1 MVSLLRYANGIEGV
15 TFVENAIKISHL
27 NYRYADAE
35 AFALKD
41 VSFEVQKGEWVA
53 IIGHNGSG
61 KSTLAKNINGL
72 LAPESGE
79 VVVAGMTLS
88 EETVWQIRQKVGI
101 VFQNPDNQFVGATVA
116 DDVAFGLENHG
127 VPRDEMIQRVDAALE
142 RVKMTAFSD
151 REPSRLS
158 GGQKQR
164 VAIAGIIA
172 QRPDIIILD
181 ESTSMLDPAGRA
193 EVLATIHQ
201 LKDELNL
208 TVLSI
213 THDIDEAA
221 AANRVI
227 LLNDGQI
234 KQVGTPAEIFAY
246 GSELIALGLDVP
258 YPEKLKTALAE
269 RGVTLPKDYMDDE
282 RLVDYLW
289 TLHSTM

>member
-1 MVSLLRYANGIEGV
+1 M
-15 TFVENAIKISHL
+15 
-27 NYRYADAE
+27 
-35 AFALKD
+35 
-41 VSFEVQKGEWVA
+41 
-53 IIGHNGSG
+53 
-61 KSTLAKNINGL
+61 
-72 LAPESGE
+72 
-79 VVVAGMTLS
+79 
-88 EETVWQIRQKVGI
+88 
-101 VFQNPDNQFVGATVA
+101 
-116 DDVAFGLENHG
+116 
-127 VPRDEMIQRVDAALE
+127 
-142 RVKMTAFSD
+142 
-151 REPSRLS
+151 
-158 GGQKQR
+158 
-164 VAIAGIIA
+164 
-172 QRPDIIILD
+172 
-181 ESTSMLDPAGRA
+181 
-193 EVLATIHQ
+193 LATIHQ